1 MYLSIGTHICDII
14 LNHRITIQA
23 LYGSAHCAEYCI
35 HALQLF
41 VCGWVKG
48 GLPGQV
54 SFTPL
59 AHYCCYYY
67 PYGFCCSV
75 PNYCLY
81 IQILKS
87 AENRSSEF
95 LGVFFYLLHNGYR
108 VRRIIS
114 ANPCTTIILKT
125 CTYVYIILL

>member
-1 MYLSIGTHICDII
+1 MYII

-23 LYGSAHCAEYCI
+23 LYVSAHCAEYCI

-41 VCGWVKG
+41 VCGWVNG

-59 AHYCCYYY
+59 AHYCYYYY

-81 IQILKS
+81 TQILKS

-95 LGVFFYLLHNGYR
+95 LGFFFFIFYTMAIEYDALYR
-108 VRRIIS
+108 QIRVS
-114 ANPCTTIILKT
+114 ATIIFKT